1 MGTRASRIQE
11 ESLSPAFEKDGS
23 KRDSYRRPQ
32 CDRPSSLMVDFSGS
46 FEDTE
51 TNGSRSEEGSDLDQ
65 GHRVAIMDGSPTDHR
80 SIPSAPDQASPAS
93 DNSEGRPEE
102 GGTITPG
109 PPVAS
114 EHQPREETDRTPQR
128 TFSERL
134 PGNRHSSSR
143 STGVRSSRVRGI
155 HQRPV
160 SEAWIGLYRVNNRHG
175 STFWFTQADFILY
188 LNRVVNVIYWL
199 GPQREREK
207 FILALYHPLN
217 LIVKT
222 LVQLSKVSPPSSRVL
237 FRKKR
242 SLLWRLLADENNDG
256 TICMN
261 KNWCES
267 GDIEQNLWLN
277 ASACYFNIKFTYMV
291 VQDATIH
298 EGSFEEEVKC
308 FLTAGTIIQHMY
320 WCVLQFNCLFITG
333 GWQHRQY
340 HYNQCVPFTHGHTT
354 LSALLGV

>member
-175 STFWFTQADFILY
+175 STFWFTQPDFILY
-188 LNRVVNVIYWL
+188 LNRVVNFIYWL

-222 LVQLSKVSPPSSRVL
+222 LVQLSKVYPPSSHFSVFFRKL
-237 FRKKR
+237 FRKKKIS
-242 SLLWRLLADENNDG
+242 SLALACWRE
-256 TICMN
+256 
-261 KNWCES
+261 
-267 GDIEQNLWLN
+267 
-277 ASACYFNIKFTYMV
+277 
-291 VQDATIH
+291 
-298 EGSFEEEVKC
+298 
-308 FLTAGTIIQHMY
+308 
-320 WCVLQFNCLFITG
+320 
-333 GWQHRQY
+333 
-340 HYNQCVPFTHGHTT
+340 
-354 LSALLGV
+354 